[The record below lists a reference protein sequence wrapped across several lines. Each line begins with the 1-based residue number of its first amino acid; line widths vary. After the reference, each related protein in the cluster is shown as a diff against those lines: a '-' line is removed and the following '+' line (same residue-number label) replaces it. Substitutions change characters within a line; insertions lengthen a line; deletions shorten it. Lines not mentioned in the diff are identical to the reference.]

1 MDLFMP
7 NPNDEV
13 ELTLSQ
19 EIILLS
25 DSFTEFSKVN
35 AFLSEAFTSVMSID
49 EPVKDEV
56 LQGAKYCAESIQ
68 SKSHEIKAA
77 IERLRERSIE
87 IDG

>member
-1 MDLFMP
+1 MP
-7 NPNDEV
+7 NQSDEV
-13 ELTLSQ
+13 VLTLSQ
-19 EIILLS
+19 EIIQLS
-25 DSFTEFSKVN
+25 DSFNEFSKVN

-68 SKSHEIKAA
+68 SRSKEIKAA

-87 IDG
+87 IDGEG